1 MMQAASLLASN
12 PNPSDEEIVQN
23 MSGNICRCG
32 TYPRIHKA
40 IKSAA
45 KSMTVSTSG
54 KSGVNYFT
62 PDTLGEEA

>member
-1 MMQAASLLASN
+1 MQAASLLASN
-12 PNPSDEEIVQN
+12 PNPTDDEIVQN

-45 KSMTVSTSG
+45 QAMSEHA
-54 KSGVNYFT
+54 GVNYFIPET
-62 PDTLGEEA
+62 TGEKA